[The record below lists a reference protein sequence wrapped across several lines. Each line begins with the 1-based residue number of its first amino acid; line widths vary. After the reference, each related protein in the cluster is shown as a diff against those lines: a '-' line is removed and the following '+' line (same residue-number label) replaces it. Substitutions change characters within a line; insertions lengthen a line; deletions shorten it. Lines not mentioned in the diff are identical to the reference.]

1 MPAACTSSQ
10 SCGLRAWYETRF
22 GSFWAVAET
31 FAKKNRS
38 LRLLSK
44 NQHKINNLSCCLPY
58 GHGTQSHPNKT
69 VYPQDV
75 ASRSHENCKA
85 KIKKNA
91 LPLAPLCSVPD
102 PAEQQAPNKKKKHM
116 ILLWISRLSPGVI
129 FLHHR
134 IPAMEWLLV
143 ENEVRMKMSWVITKQ
158 ISRPYVSHQSIV
170 SLHWLRRTLTA
181 KNVPNQICARIAPMT
196 VVLNKSSQGPRF
208 ANLSR
213 FQRESRMR
221 IRNQIYGIKQIRLQ
235 TIQLQ

>member
-1 MPAACTSSQ
+1 MVMELKAIQIRLCIHKTLHQ
-10 SCGLRAWYETRF
+10 DHTKI
-22 GSFWAVAET
+22 
-31 FAKKNRS
+31 AKRK
-38 LRLLSK
+38 L
-44 NQHKINNLSCCLPY
+44 
-58 GHGTQSHPNKT
+58 
-69 VYPQDV
+69 
-75 ASRSHENCKA
+75 
-85 KIKKNA
+85 KKNA